1 METKI
6 ENTVQ
11 ENVIS
16 NTKKV
21 YNFKNILEMNISL
34 SLLETL
40 LKKGVIDKEDFSKA
54 RDIIVLNHGLNIDTI
69 YA

>member
-40 LKKGVIDKEDFSKA
+40 LKKDVIDKEDFSKA